1 MSSSNS
7 TREGGPGIEEV
18 VWLYRVLLGRDPEN
32 SDVIEEARGLPS
44 FDALRERIMS
54 SAEFK
59 AVLTGRRPEHMGRY
73 SFSSELDFRTM
84 LAWFSELSASD
95 VQWSYRAVF
104 DRDCSDEQV
113 VKEHLLRNK
122 TLTDLLQE
130 VMNSDERLALEEQ
143 RVFSESFLQRSAW
156 PRAQKTHRENLKR
169 ILLFGAYGNGN
180 LGDECQPDAVYE
192 AVVRNCPSDVS
203 IEMTACS
210 WERIR
215 PPKLKHV
222 GIAPYQEV
230 VDCRALQEYDFL
242 LIGGGGLLGVP
253 HYPLYSLPWV
263 KGLRSIGVPY
273 GLLSVGASRQELTEL
288 KRAEPYKLLLDG
300 AAFVTARDADTLA
313 AFRPIRP
320 DTTYLPDPCSYPT
333 ESRAR
338 RVAQGEKQ
346 RIAFVP
352 KVPSDLDEQATLR
365 SFIDLQHRFDEMGI
379 PTEAFFFEPA
389 LDRVVAEHFRN
400 PTFVQT
406 REEYIEGIS
415 RCSIVLSMR
424 YHGVLLA
431 LANGV
436 SCWGFGPRKLQ
447 QLFELMGIDR
457 FSATAKPDI
466 DLHPFDPDTWQKVD
480 SFLDASREA
489 WTSFCATEFC
499 KLTRA

>member
-7 TREGGPGIEEV
+7 TRESGPGIEEV
-18 VWLYRVLLGRDPEN
+18 VWLYRVLLGRDPED
-32 SDVIEEARGLPS
+32 SSVIEEARGLPS
-44 FDALRERIMS
+44 FDALRERIMAS
-54 SAEFK
+54 EEFK
-59 AVLTGRRPEHMGRY
+59 AILAGRRSEPIGRY
-73 SFSSELDFRTM
+73 SFSSEFDFRAM
-84 LAWFSELSASD
+84 LAWFSELGASD
-95 VQWSYRAVF
+95 VQWSYRAIL

-113 VKEHLLRNK
+113 VKEHLRRNK

-130 VMNSDERLALEEQ
+130 VMNSDERLALEGQ
-143 RVFSESFLQRSAW
+143 RVFSESFLTRSAW
-156 PRAQKTHRENLKR
+156 PRAQKTHRKNAKR

-192 AVVRNCPSDVS
+192 AVVGNCPSDVS
-203 IEMTACS
+203 IEMIACS

-215 PPKLKHV
+215 PPTLKHV
-222 GIAPYQEV
+222 GIAPYQEIL
-230 VDCRALQEYDFL
+230 DCRALQEYDFL

-253 HYPLYSLPWV
+253 HYPLSSLPWV

-273 GLLSVGASRQELTEL
+273 GLLGVGASRQEFAEP
-288 KRAEPYKLLLDG
+288 KRAESYKLLLEG

-313 AFRPIRP
+313 AFRSIRP
-320 DTTYLPDPCSYPT
+320 DTTYLPDPCSYSA

-338 RVAQGEKQ
+338 RVGQGEKQ

-352 KVPSDLDEQATLR
+352 KLPSDLDEQGTLR
-365 SFIDLQHRFDEMGI
+365 SFIDLQRRCDEMGI

-389 LDRVVAEHFRN
+389 LDRGVAEHFRN

-431 LANGV
+431 LISDV

-447 QLFELMGIDR
+447 QLFELAGIDR
-457 FSATAKPDI
+457 FAATAKPDI
-466 DLHPFDPDTWQKVD
+466 DLQPFDPDTWQKVD

-489 WTSFCATEFC
+489 WASFCANEFC
-499 KLTRA
+499 KLVRI

>member
-7 TREGGPGIEEV
+7 TPENGPGIEEV

-32 SDVIEEARGLPS
+32 SAVIEEARGLPS

-54 SAEFK
+54 SEEFK
-59 AVLTGRRPEHMGRY
+59 TILTGRPPEPVGRY

-84 LAWFSELSASD
+84 LAWFSELGASD

-104 DRDCSDEQV
+104 DRDCSDERV

-130 VMNSDERLALEEQ
+130 VMNSDERLGLEEQ
-143 RVFSESFLQRSAW
+143 RVFSENFLAQSTW
-156 PRAQKTHRENLKR
+156 PRAHRTHRENAKR

-192 AVVRNCPSDVS
+192 AVVRNLPSDVN

-230 VDCRALQEYDFL
+230 VDGRALQEYDFL

-253 HYPLYSLPWV
+253 HFPLSSLPWV

-273 GLLSVGASRQELTEL
+273 GLLSVGASSQELAEP
-288 KRAEPYKLLLDG
+288 KRAEPYKLLLEG
-300 AAFVTARDADTLA
+300 ATFVTARDAETVA
-313 AFRPIRP
+313 AFRSIRP
-320 DTTYLPDPCSYPT
+320 DTTYLPDPCSYSA
-333 ESRAR
+333 ESGAR
-338 RVAQGEKQ
+338 RVVQGEQQ

-352 KVPSDLDEQATLR
+352 KFPSNLDEQGTLR
-365 SFIDLQHRFDEMGI
+365 SLIDLQRRCDEMGI

-389 LDRVVAEHFRN
+389 LDRDVAEHFRN

-431 LANGV
+431 LVNGV
-436 SCWGFGPRKLQ
+436 SCWGFGPRKVQ
-447 QLFELMGIDR
+447 QLFELAGIDR
-457 FSATAKPDI
+457 FAAIAKPDI

-489 WTSFCATEFC
+489 WASFCANEFC
-499 KLTRA
+499 KLVRV